1 MHAGARRTALHTAAA
16 NGHVDIVTRLV
27 LKYAASPAMR
37 DKNGST
43 PIDDAIRHRHMPVV
57 KFLATQPIATD
68 LSSPAYTEMYA
79 SALSVFVEHVSPT
92 SPSSAA
98 QLHL

>member
-1 MHAGARRTALHTAAA
+1 MHAAARRTALHTAAA
-16 NGHVDIVTRLV
+16 NGHLDIVTHLV
-27 LKYAASPAMR
+27 LKYAASPTIR

-79 SALSVFVEHVSPT
+79 SPASDSFEE
-92 SPSSAA
+92 SSRGRNIS
-98 QLHL
+98 LL